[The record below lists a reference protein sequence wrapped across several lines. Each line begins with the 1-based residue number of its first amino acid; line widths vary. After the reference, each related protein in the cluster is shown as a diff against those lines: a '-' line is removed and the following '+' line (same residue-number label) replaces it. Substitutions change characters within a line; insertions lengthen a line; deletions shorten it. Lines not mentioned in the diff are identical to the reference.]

1 MATSTPLP
9 GVAAVQTIQ
18 VQGGSLFQIAALYL
32 NDATQWSR
40 IATLNGLTD
49 FMLPRMDA
57 HHAHAPACQS
67 IDSNSGVIGV

>member
-49 FMLPRMDA
+49 FMLPASTLITLML
-57 HHAHAPACQS
+57 PPVNPS
-67 IDSNSGVIGV
+67 IANSGVIGV